1 MHEISQFDG
10 ISSWGT
16 LCASLSV
23 VTATSLLSFLC
34 VSFSRLPLWLNRLCR
49 LSRTVA
55 ANQQNTQL
63 LRSRLSH
70 PPSLRRKMGFLIHYL
85 FALFFAF
92 LGRLVFTCL
101 SLVFS
106 SRFIFVFR
114 FYALVVFYVSVSF
127 YVGRSLSHV
136 GFACAPLF
144 IHSPFVFA
152 IFFLMQ
158 LHVIVFW
165 IYFSYFLQPPRF
177 RFFLVYC

>member
-1 MHEISQFDG
+1 MS
-10 ISSWGT
+10 
-16 LCASLSV
+16 
-23 VTATSLLSFLC
+23 
-34 VSFSRLPLWLNRLCR
+34 
-49 LSRTVA
+49 
-55 ANQQNTQL
+55 
-63 LRSRLSH
+63 
-70 PPSLRRKMGFLIHYL
+70 FLIHYL

-152 IFFLMQ
+152 IFFLTQ

-177 RFFLVYC
+177 RFFFFSLLLGVFVLHCSLVAAFVFVLCLSHALVAVVFWCRNSRLSFAL